1 MCSEQ
6 ILEYLKANC
15 WGRSRAMPSSMLE
28 RQFHISEKELQ
39 RRINRLRRQKHPI
52 ACLGSG
58 YFYAGTAGELLGTI
72 RSLKTKVK
80 GYERVIDALMDC
92 MEQYEKV
99 EDAAGDYR

>member
-1 MCSEQ
+1 MRSEQ
-6 ILEYLKANC
+6 LLEYLKTNC
-15 WGRSRAMPSSMLE
+15 WGRSRAMPGSMLE

-58 YFYAGTAGELLGTI
+58 YFYARTAGELLGAI
-72 RSLKTKVK
+72 RSLQTKVE

-99 EDAAGDYR
+99 EDASGVNG